1 MLPRQV
7 VLFWLMVH
15 IDTVQSVQSGVTD
28 NTMKQYG
35 LLPGELH
42 DMVLSE

>member
-1 MLPRQV
+1 MLPRHG

-15 IDTVQSVQSGVTD
+15 IDIVHSVQPGVTD

>member
-1 MLPRQV
+1 MLPRQG

-15 IDTVQSVQSGVTD
+15 IDTVQPCVTD

-35 LLPGELH
+35 LQPGELH

>member
-1 MLPRQV
+1 MLPRQG
-7 VLFWLMVH
+7 VLSWLMVH
-15 IDTVQSVQSGVTD
+15 IDTVQSVQSDVTD

>member
-15 IDTVQSVQSGVTD
+15 IDTVQSVQPGVTD